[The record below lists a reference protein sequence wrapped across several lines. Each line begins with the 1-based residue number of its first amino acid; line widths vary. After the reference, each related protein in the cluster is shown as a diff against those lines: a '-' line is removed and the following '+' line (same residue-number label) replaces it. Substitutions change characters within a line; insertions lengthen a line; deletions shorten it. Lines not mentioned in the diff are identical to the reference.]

1 MNRFDYQRPT
11 SLDAARAVLRAHDD
25 ARAVAGGQT
34 LLGAMKLGLAAPD
47 ALVDLGAIA
56 DLSGIEVAADA
67 VTVRAMTRHAA
78 VAADAGVRRAIPA
91 LAELAGGIGDKQV
104 RNLGTLGGSLANS
117 DPAAC
122 YPAAVLGLGATVH
135 TDERRIDADG
145 FFKGM
150 FETALNPGELITAVR
165 FPVPDAAAYL
175 KFRHPASRFALVG
188 VFVAKFG
195 ASVRVGVT
203 GAKSHAFRSA
213 ELESALS
220 ASFTPAAASAVK
232 LSPAG
237 MNSDLH
243 ASAEYRAAMV
253 VEMTARAVAKAL
265 G

>member
-1 MNRFDYQRPT
+1 MNTFHFQRPT
-11 SLDAARAVLRAHDD
+11 SLDAASKALRGRGD

-34 LLGAMKLGLAAPD
+34 LLGAMKLGLATPD

-67 VTVRAMTRHAA
+67 VTVGAMTRHAA

-135 TDERRIDADG
+135 TDQRRIDADG

-150 FETALNPGELITAVR
+150 FETALGPGELITAVR

-188 VFVAKFG
+188 VFLARTG
-195 ASVRVGVT
+195 SSVRIGVT
-203 GAKSHAFRSA
+203 GAGPCAFRA
-213 ELESALS
+213 TAFEQALG
-220 ASFTPAAASAVK
+220 ARFAVAALDGIEWPAAG
-232 LSPAG
+232 L
-237 MNSDLH
+237 NSDLH
-243 ASAEYRAAMV
+243 ASAEYRAHLV
-253 VEMTARAVAKAL
+253 GVLVRRAVAQL
-265 G
+265 GG

>member
-34 LLGAMKLGLAAPD
+34 LLGTMKLGLAAPD

-150 FETALNPGELITAVR
+150 FETALRPGELITAVR

-188 VFVAKFG
+188 VFLARAG
-195 ASVRVGVT
+195 SSVRIGVT
-203 GAKSHAFRSA
+203 GAGPCAFRA
-213 ELESALS
+213 TAFEQALS
-220 ASFTPAAASAVK
+220 ARFAVGALDGIELPAAG
-232 LSPAG
+232 L
-237 MNSDLH
+237 NSDLH
-243 ASAEYRAAMV
+243 ASGEYRAHLV
-253 VEMTARAVAKAL
+253 GVLVRRAVAQL
-265 G
+265 GG